1 MDESEKGPLNPKTNR
16 VATDE
21 IMSESRPLPSYL
33 KGVVPDAEIGALNAK
48 ELASVSYQLY

>member
-33 KGVVPDAEIGALNAK
+33 KGVVPDAEIGALNVK